1 MSHPE
6 GHRERLRLRFSENP
20 HSFSEVELLELLLT
34 YAIPRRDVSG
44 LAHDLL
50 QHFGNLQGLLFA
62 PASELD
68 HVPGL
73 GESTTLYIKLLQRLA
88 FQFQSPAEGTATM
101 SNPQMKL
108 FEETPGGEESK
119 GRKAMIR
126 KAPRLKTMRVFA
138 NDEVATSLKFLP
150 EANHFQS
157 LESYKQFLLDYLPYN
172 SSETRLRRANAILE
186 RFFPDGLFPSPL
198 TFFLGNHPSPQDLK
212 SVIFYHILKAEPIA
226 AKMAGEFI
234 WPALPIGRVERED
247 LREFILGYLPKAGE
261 SSQQNMLRGLLN
273 TYHLLEAGS
282 LQDTTLRFHLHPGTL
297 PAFLYVLSSEFPE
310 PGIYSFE
317 TLDRSPLHRW
327 MLWDREWIRR
337 QLYNLQDL
345 SILDKV
351 AQIDTVEQFTLLHNQ
366 ADALRHFYEN
376 YQPAQA
382 MLRESDESQSIEPGG
397 ND

>member
-20 HSFSEVELLELLLT
+20 HSLSEVELLELLLT
-34 YAIPRRDVSG
+34 YAIPRRDLSE
-44 LAHDLL
+44 LAYELL
-50 QHFGNLQGLLFA
+50 RHFGTLHGLLTT
-62 PASELD
+62 PASDLE
-68 HVPGL
+68 HIPGL
-73 GESTTLYIKLLQRLA
+73 GGSTTLFIQVLQRLLI
-88 FQFQSPAEGTATM
+88 QSQSSQEGTSAM
-101 SNPQMKL
+101 SNPQLNL
-108 FEETPGGEESK
+108 FEEFPGGDESK
-119 GRKAMIR
+119 GRKTIIR
-126 KAPRLKTMRVFA
+126 KAPRVKTMRVFA

-150 EANHFQS
+150 EIERFQS
-157 LESYKQFLLDYLPYN
+157 LEYYKQFLLDHLPYN

-226 AKMAGEFI
+226 AKMADEFI
-234 WPALPIGRVERED
+234 WPALPLGRVERED
-247 LREFILGYLPKAGE
+247 LRKFVLRYLPEAGE

-282 LQDTTLRFHLHPGTL
+282 LQDTTLRFHLRRGTF
-297 PAFLYVLSSEFPE
+297 PAFLYVLTSEFPE

-317 TLDRSPLHRW
+317 ALDHSPVHRW
-327 MLWDREWIRR
+327 MLWDREWMRR

-351 AQIDTVEQFTLLHNQ
+351 TQIDTVEQFTLLQNQ
-366 ADALRHFYEN
+366 ADALRLFFEN
-376 YQPAQA
+376 YHPAQA
-382 MLRESDESQSIEPGG
+382 LLRESDESPSIEPEES
-397 ND
+397 